1 MTTRDLARAGLAI
14 LATLFAVTIA
24 QSAPIE
30 AYGRLPSLE
39 EVSLSP
45 DGSRIAIVAL
55 AKMQTDLSDGV
66 RYLVQQ
72 GIADPARV
80 GVVGA
85 SYGGYAALKHEDQ
98 L

>member
-1 MTTRDLARAGLAI
+1 LAI
-14 LATLFAVTIA
+14 L
-24 QSAPIE
+24 
-30 AYGRLPSLE
+30 
-39 EVSLSP
+39 
-45 DGSRIAIVAL
+45 VAL

>member
-24 QSAPIE
+24 QSAPLE
-30 AYGRLPSLE
+30 VYGRLPSLE

-85 SYGGYAALKHEDQ
+85 SYGGYAALKREDQ

>member
-14 LATLFAVTIA
+14 L
-24 QSAPIE
+24 
-30 AYGRLPSLE
+30 
-39 EVSLSP
+39 
-45 DGSRIAIVAL
+45 VAL

>member
-1 MTTRDLARAGLAI
+1 LAI
-14 LATLFAVTIA
+14 L
-24 QSAPIE
+24 
-30 AYGRLPSLE
+30 
-39 EVSLSP
+39 
-45 DGSRIAIVAL
+45 VAL

-80 GVVGA
+80 GIAGA

-98 L
+98 P